1 MTDAEKAA
9 RLRQVMDLLEQAED
23 IVRQTLGDTDAG
35 LNLHYEFD
43 SLVES
48 LMGEILELE
57 GEV

>member
-35 LNLHYEFD
+35 LDLRHGFD
-43 SLVES
+43 SLIED
-48 LMGEILELE
+48 LMHDIMEFE
-57 GEV
+57 GAL